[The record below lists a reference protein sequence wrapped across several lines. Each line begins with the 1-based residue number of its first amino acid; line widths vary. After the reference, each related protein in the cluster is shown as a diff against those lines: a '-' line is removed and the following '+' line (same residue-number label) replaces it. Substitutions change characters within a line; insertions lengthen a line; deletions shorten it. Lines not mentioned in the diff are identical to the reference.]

1 MKKKKKMAVNSE
13 FVVLK
18 YGGGLITFKDQ
29 ECKANVENIDK
40 VSDAVYKLIEN
51 NYRYFQIHVK
61 IS

>member
-1 MKKKKKMAVNSE
+1 MAVNSE
-13 FVVLK
+13 LVVLK

-29 ECKANVENIDK
+29 ECKADIENIDK

>member
-1 MKKKKKMAVNSE
+1 MAVNSD

-40 VSDAVYKLIEN
+40 VSEAVRKVIDN
-51 NYRYFQIHVK
+51 NYR
-61 IS
+61 